1 MGKKLKVQKKNSSES
16 TPKTIDFSSLVDQT
30 KEKLSNQKFPELSL
44 NTVNFTIDPS
54 GTYLEKKYH
63 KKFISYLH
71 NEFNSKIIKMYF
83 NFISSTKKINPII
96 KDNRPFLIDFL
107 KIITNLL
114 MNEIDFSAMVY
125 LLENEVKWLAENGAD
140 LMWNHLYNIGLKA
153 KQITSSN
160 ENFEILINILEE
172 KNPGFKRYYEK
183 WVVSINCPND
193 ININEINKIY
203 NELMKSNLFQNKNQ
217 IIDYNTAV
225 NKILEFSEKPIK
237 NKKKKARKNIEN
249 KNDYKDISLINNGGN
264 MNNGYID
271 FARFNNP
278 QDGLIPQNSQF
289 YEPNN
294 NPSLILSNAASIE
307 NMGILNMQRSTYAV
321 NSRNFSNY
329 YTNLNMS
336 RNDSGQFY
344 NLSMNKPNN

>member
-1 MGKKLKVQKKNSSES
+1 
-16 TPKTIDFSSLVDQT
+16 
-30 KEKLSNQKFPELSL
+30 
-44 NTVNFTIDPS
+44 
-54 GTYLEKKYH
+54 
-63 KKFISYLH
+63 
-71 NEFNSKIIKMYF
+71 MYF
-83 NFISSTKKINPII
+83 NFISSTKIINPII

-114 MNEIDFSAMVY
+114 MNEIDLSAMVY
-125 LLENEVKWLAENGAD
+125 LLDKVKWVAESGAD
-140 LMWNHLYNIGLKA
+140 LMWNHLYNICLKA
-153 KQITSSN
+153 KQITSSY
-160 ENFEILINILEE
+160 ENFEFLINILEE

-183 WVVSINCPND
+183 WVMSINCPND

-249 KNDYKDISLINNGGN
+249 KNDYKDNSLINNGGN

>member
-16 TPKTIDFSSLVDQT
+16 IPKTIDFSSLVDQT

-44 NTVNFTIDPS
+44 NTVNFTINPS

-83 NFISSTKKINPII
+83 NFISSTKIINPII

-114 MNEIDFSAMVY
+114 MNEIDLSAMVY
-125 LLENEVKWLAENGAD
+125 LLDKVKWVAESGAD
-140 LMWNHLYNIGLKA
+140 LMWNHLYNICLKA
-153 KQITSSN
+153 KQITSSY
-160 ENFEILINILEE
+160 ENFEFLLNILEE

-183 WVVSINCPND
+183 WVASKNCPND

-249 KNDYKDISLINNGGN
+249 KNDYKDNSLINNGGN
-264 MNNGYID
+264 MNNGYMD
-271 FARFNNP
+271 FLRFNNP

-289 YEPNN
+289 YGPNN

-336 RNDSGQFY
+336 RNDSDQFY

>member
-16 TPKTIDFSSLVDQT
+16 TPKIIDFSSLVAQT

-44 NTVNFTIDPS
+44 NTVNFTINPS

-160 ENFEILINILEE
+160 EIFEILINILEE

-237 NKKKKARKNIEN
+237 NKKKKNRKNNEN
-249 KNDYKDISLINNGGN
+249 KNDKDNNIVNNGNN
-264 MNNGYID
+264 MNSVFND
-271 FARFNNP
+271 FPRINSNP
-278 QDGLIPQNSQF
+278 QESYGSLYPQI
-289 YEPNN
+289 YDPNH
-294 NPSLILSNAASIE
+294 NPSLNISQTASFE
-307 NMGILNMQRSTYAV
+307 NLGILNIPRNSMAV
-321 NSRNFSNY
+321 TSRNFSNY
-329 YTNLNMS
+329 YPNLSMS
-336 RNDSGQFY
+336 RNDSGRSF
-344 NLSMNKPNN
+344 NLTMNRLNN